1 MSGGVLT
8 DYRHNLYL
16 LKEWAGRIE
25 SQNPLLA
32 EQLCDLYE
40 LLGKYDYF
48 LSADIGEE
56 RIQEAWAEYRDKW
69 LGIGSDRLREMVIA
83 EAKARVDDYIQ
94 SVERGYIPDRGDDE

>member
-8 DYRHNLYL
+8 DYHHNLYL
-16 LKEWAGRIE
+16 LKEWAKRIE
-25 SQNPLLA
+25 PQNPLLA
-32 EQLCDLYE
+32 EQLYDLHQ
-40 LLGKYDYF
+40 LLSRYDYF
-48 LSADIGEE
+48 LSDDIGEE

-69 LGIGSDRLREMVIA
+69 LGIGSDKLREMVIA

>member
-16 LKEWAGRIE
+16 LNEWAKRIE

-32 EQLCDLYE
+32 EQLYDLYE
-40 LLGKYDYF
+40 LLDRYDYY
-48 LSADIGEE
+48 LSDDIGDE
-56 RIQEAWAEYRDKW
+56 RIQEAWAKYRDKW
-69 LGIGSDRLREMVIA
+69 LGIGSDKLREMVIA

-94 SVERGYIPDRGDDE
+94 SVERGYITERREDE